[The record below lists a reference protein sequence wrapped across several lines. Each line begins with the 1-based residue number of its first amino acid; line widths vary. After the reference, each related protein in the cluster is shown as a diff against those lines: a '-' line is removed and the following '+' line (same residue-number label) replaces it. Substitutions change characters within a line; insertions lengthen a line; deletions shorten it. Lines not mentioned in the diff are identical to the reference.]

1 MFYFPLWFS
10 RVSESLPQSFEQSTW
25 LAKLKS
31 ALIPRAPAWKIR
43 GLASASL
50 SLILF
55 VTSPVTAEVIVGYEA
70 LNSPDESAVSDV
82 MENVMALELSRG
94 LGLMPGSGSTFNS
107 AGWNE
112 ESNDYLE
119 WGWSSSDPLDLT
131 DLDLRYDRSNSGP
144 AEIEISLAVNDGDFE
159 SIFVDADVSVA
170 GEDNLDIDL
179 SAFSNVTSATFR
191 LFGAHAEAFTG
202 TLDIEPITAV
212 SPPRGIVVNGITA
225 VPEPEGLT
233 LLLIASLSGVFLI
246 AEVRKRSSIPR
257 AV

>member
-1 MFYFPLWFS
+1 MFYSPLWFS
-10 RVSESLPQSFEQSTW
+10 RVSQSLPQPFGQSTW

-31 ALIPRAPAWKIR
+31 ALNPPVSVWKTR
-43 GLASASL
+43 WFASVCL
-50 SLILF
+50 LLILF
-55 VTSPVTAEVIVGYEA
+55 VAPTVTAEVIVGYEA

-82 MENVMALELSRG
+82 MENVIALDLSRG

-119 WGWSSSDPLDLT
+119 WGWTSSDPLDLT

-144 AEIEISLAVNDGDFE
+144 AEIEISLAVNGGNFE
-159 SIFVDADVSVA
+159 SIFVDPDVSVA
-170 GEDNLDIDL
+170 GEDNLDVDL
-179 SAFSNVTSATFR
+179 SAFTNVTSATFR
-191 LFGAHAEAFTG
+191 LFGAHADAFTG
-202 TLDIEPITAV
+202 TLDIEPLTVV
-212 SPPRGIVVNGITA
+212 SPPRGIVVNGVTA

-233 LLLIASLSGVFLI
+233 LLLIACLSGVFLI
-246 AEVRKRSSIPR
+246 AKVRKKSSIPR

>member
-1 MFYFPLWFS
+1 MFYSPLWFS
-10 RVSESLPQSFEQSTW
+10 RVSESLPQSFEQPTW

-31 ALIPRAPAWKIR
+31 AFISRAAAWKTR

-50 SLILF
+50 LLISF
-55 VTSPVTAEVIVGYEA
+55 MTSTVTAEVIVGYEA

-144 AEIEISLAVNDGDFE
+144 SEIEILLAVNDGDFE
-159 SIFVDADVSVA
+159 SIFVDPDVSVA

-191 LFGAHAEAFTG
+191 LFGAHADAFTG
-202 TLDIEPITAV
+202 TFDIEPMTAV

-233 LLLIASLSGVFLI
+233 LVLIASLSGVFLF
-246 AEVRKRSSIPR
+246 AEVRRRSSIPR